1 MNYEVIT
8 ADCLEHMRTMPDN
21 AVDAVVT
28 DPPYFRVKG
37 EAWDRQWKDRSAFL
51 SWMGELCA
59 EWQRVLRP
67 NGSLWVFAS
76 PKMAAG
82 VECKIGEFFNVLNHI
97 TWKKSSQCYAAK
109 YGPENFRQFVP
120 MTERII
126 FAEHHGADNIAKGEA
141 GYVQAG
147 YVRKC
152 DELRG
157 FVFEPLR
164 AYLAGEMARA
174 GHSLVSVN
182 KAWREWKGGNGGM
195 SSHWFTTS
203 QWMLPTAENYQWLR
217 DLFNGTGGEY
227 LRREYEDLR
236 REYEDLRRDYED
248 LRRDYE
254 YLRRDYEDLR
264 REYEDLRRPFAVTA
278 EDQYTDVWEFQT
290 VPASPGKHVCEKP
303 LPLMRHI
310 IKASTKL
317 GAVVLD
323 CFAGSGSTGC
333 AAVELG
339 RAFIGIEKDELWAQ
353 RARARIAHHAAQ
365 GVLNLEEA
373 T

>member
-1 MNYEVIT
+1 MLNS
-8 ADCLEHMRTMPDN
+8 
-21 AVDAVVT
+21 VVW
-28 DPPYFRVKG
+28 VKG
-37 EAWDRQWKDRSAFL
+37 
-51 SWMGELCA
+51 G
-59 EWQRVLRP
+59 
-67 NGSLWVFAS
+67 
-76 PKMAAG
+76 AAG
-82 VECKIGEFFNVLNHI
+82 TGQWSRACKNDLRSFF
-97 TWKKSSQCYAAK
+97 
-109 YGPENFRQFVP
+109 PR
-120 MTERII
+120 TERII

-141 GYVQAG
+141 GYI
-147 YVRKC
+147 RKC

-182 KAWREWKGGNGGM
+182 KAWQAWKGGNGGM

-203 QWMLPTAENYQWLR
+203 QWVSPTAETTSGSATCSTTAAGNTCGGTTGHLR
-217 DLFNGTGGEY
+217 RDEY
-227 LRREYEDLR
+227 LA
-236 REYEDLRRDYED
+236 DYED
-248 LRRDYE
+248 LRRD
-254 YLRRDYEDLR
+254 
-264 REYEDLRRPFAVTA
+264 YEDLRRPFAVTA

-310 IKASTKL
+310 IKASTKP

-339 RAFIGIEKDELWAQ
+339 RDFIGIEKDELWAQ

-365 GVLNLEEA
+365 GVLELEEA

>member
-1 MNYEVIT
+1 
-8 ADCLEHMRTMPDN
+8 
-21 AVDAVVT
+21 
-28 DPPYFRVKG
+28 
-37 EAWDRQWKDRSAFL
+37 
-51 SWMGELCA
+51 
-59 EWQRVLRP
+59 
-67 NGSLWVFAS
+67 
-76 PKMAAG
+76 MAAG
-82 VECKIGEFFNVLNHI
+82 VECNIGEFFNVLNHI
-97 TWKKSSQCYAAK
+97 TWKKSNQCYAAK

-141 GYVQAG
+141 GYI
-147 YVRKC
+147 RKC

-164 AYLAGEMARA
+164 AYLAGEMERA

-182 KAWREWKGGNGGM
+182 KAWQAWKGGNGGM

-203 QWMLPTAENYQWLR
+203 QWALPTAENYQWLR
-217 DLFNGTGGEY
+217 NLFNSTGV
-227 LRREYEDLR
+227 
-236 REYEDLRRDYED
+236 
-248 LRRDYE
+248 E

-264 REYEDLRRPFAVTA
+264 RDYEDLRRPFAVTA

-290 VPASPGKHVCEKP
+290 VPATPGKHVCEKP

-310 IKASTKL
+310 IKTSTKP

-339 RAFIGIEKDELWAQ
+339 RDFIGIEKDELWAQ

-365 GVLNLEEA
+365 GVLELEA
-373 T
+373 TNE

>member
-1 MNYEVIT
+1 MTYEVHT
-8 ADCLEHMRTMPDN
+8 ADCLDHMRSMPDN

-37 EAWDRQWKDRSAFL
+37 EAWDNQWKDRAAFL

-59 EWQRVLRP
+59 EWQRILRP

-76 PKMAAG
+76 PQMAAG
-82 VECKIGEFFNVLNHI
+82 VECKVGEYFNVLNSVVWVKACAGGGGR
-97 TWKKSSQCYAAK
+97 WKLACKEELRSLF
-109 YGPENFRQFVP
+109 PR
-120 MTERII
+120 TERII
-126 FAEHHGADNIAKGEA
+126 FAEHHGADNIAKGE
-141 GYVQAG
+141 AG

-164 AYLAGEMARA
+164 AYLAGEMKRA

-182 KAWREWKGGNGGM
+182 KAWQAWKGGNGGM
-195 SSHWFTTS
+195 SSHWFSTS
-203 QWMLPTAENYQWLR
+203 QWALPTAENYQWLR
-217 DLFNGTGGEY
+217 NLFNGAGGEY
-227 LRREYEDLR
+227 LRRD
-236 REYEDLRRDYED
+236 
-248 LRRDYE
+248 
-254 YLRRDYEDLR
+254 
-264 REYEDLRRPFAVTA
+264 YEDLRRPFAVTA

-290 VPASPGKHVCEKP
+290 VPAAPGKHVCEKP

-310 IKASTKL
+310 IKASTKP

-339 RAFIGIEKDELWAQ
+339 RDFIGIEKDELWAQ

-365 GVLNLEEA
+365 GVLELEA
-373 T
+373 TT

>member
-1 MNYEVIT
+1 MNYEVHT
-8 ADCLEHMRTMPDN
+8 ADCLDHMRTMPDN

-37 EAWDRQWKDRSAFL
+37 EAWDNQWKDRAAFL

-59 EWQRVLRP
+59 EWQRILRP

-76 PKMAAG
+76 PQMAAG
-82 VECKIGEFFNVLNHI
+82 VECKVGEYFNVLNSVV
-97 TWKKSSQCYAAK
+97 WVKDAGWGKKARKEDLRAFFPC
-109 YGPENFRQFVP
+109 
-120 MTERII
+120 TERII

-141 GYVQAG
+141 GYI
-147 YVRKC
+147 RKC

-174 GHSLVSVN
+174 GHSLGSVN
-182 KAWREWKGGNGGM
+182 EAWQKRNNSKGNM
-195 SSHWFTTS
+195 SSHWFGVA
-203 QWMLPTAENYQWLR
+203 QWMLPTAENYHWLR
-217 DLFNGTGGEY
+217 DLFNSAGGEY
-227 LRREYEDLR
+227 LRRD
-236 REYEDLRRDYED
+236 
-248 LRRDYE
+248 
-254 YLRRDYEDLR
+254 
-264 REYEDLRRPFAVTA
+264 YEDLRRPFAVTA

-310 IKASTKL
+310 IKSSTKP
-317 GAVVLD
+317 GSVVLD

-339 RAFIGIEKDELWAQ
+339 RDFIGIEKDELWAQ

-365 GVLNLEEA
+365 GVLELEEA

>member
-1 MNYEVIT
+1 MTYEVHT
-8 ADCLEHMRTMPDN
+8 ADCLDHMRSMPDN

-37 EAWDRQWKDRSAFL
+37 EAWDRQWKDRAAFL

-76 PKMAAG
+76 PQMAAG
-82 VECKIGEFFNVLNHI
+82 VECKIGEFFKIVNSVV
-97 TWKKSSQCYAAK
+97 WKKPAFSTKA
-109 YGPENFRQFVP
+109 EMFRKEDLRSFFP
-120 MTERII
+120 ASERIV

-141 GYVQAG
+141 GYI
-147 YVRKC
+147 RKC

-164 AYLAGEMARA
+164 AYLAGERDRA
-174 GHSLVSVN
+174 GWTTRRVAEEYQKKTGSRTVT
-182 KAWREWKGGNGGM
+182 GM
-195 SSHWFTTS
+195 AGHWFEQV
-203 QWMLPTAENYQWLR
+203 QWVLPTAENYQWLR
-217 DLFNGTGGEY
+217 DLFNNGGGEY
-227 LRREYEDLR
+227 LRRD
-236 REYEDLRRDYED
+236 YEDLRRDYED
-248 LRRDYE
+248 LRRD
-254 YLRRDYEDLR
+254 
-264 REYEDLRRPFAVTA
+264 YEDLRRPFAVTA
-278 EDQYTDVWEFQT
+278 EDQYTDGWEFQT

-310 IKASTKL
+310 IKASTKP

-339 RAFIGIEKDELWAQ
+339 RDFIGIERDELWAQ

-365 GVLNLEEA
+365 GVLELEAA